1 MEGGGNGMER
11 ETGGIAI
18 KGFDPPNPVDK
29 QSSFPFWLYGNGPI
43 FFSNH
48 PATNLEIAD
57 GGAILDEM
65 SWLTAFLTDVS
76 RGRGRA
82 RGALDGGIL
91 TILYEVPFNSTAFAD
106 VASRRCTALSAKVFA
121 APTESAKRALGAR

>member
-91 TILYEVPFNSTAFAD
+91 TILEEKEQAKENVRKEALNSYNPGRKGVRKEKCKIERKED
-106 VASRRCTALSAKVFA
+106 RLN
-121 APTESAKRALGAR
+121 